1 MPPQMEGWDK
11 LVDEAEGGDGQQQ
24 PAVAVDVAPPGST
37 SNMQRAEVPA
47 IRFVHGRWE
56 VR

>member
-11 LVDEAEGGDGQQQ
+11 LVDEADGGDGQQQ